1 MKVEDLGIFFFYI
14 CSFWSCFGSKQN
26 EKKAQQKR
34 RRLQG
39 WEVCLCQRVW
49 MLDVR
54 FFLPSLNWPLITNL
68 TVQSRTLV
76 LTLTVSLM
84 REKSDKQSRFTPSHT
99 HTAAGRLDRDGE
111 ERRPSAASCLYIT
124 VSVSRVFKT
133 SASELQRCI
142 SSMLALVCEG
152 QIFVPSHARASV
164 HTGWTKPTLNAGL
177 HHQLGAQVIGPRRP
191 ASLAPPPSLSRK
203 RVKAL
208 APTSEESCFLSLST
222 ETADRTLN
230 LFPSSKNISTER
242 SKCSFSK
249 II

>member
-1 MKVEDLGIFFFYI
+1 M
-14 CSFWSCFGSKQN
+14 
-26 EKKAQQKR
+26 
-34 RRLQG
+34 
-39 WEVCLCQRVW
+39 
-49 MLDVR
+49 
-54 FFLPSLNWPLITNL
+54 
-68 TVQSRTLV
+68 

-99 HTAAGRLDRDGE
+99 HSSRQTGQ
-111 ERRPSAASCLYIT
+111 RRRRASSVSSELSLHHS